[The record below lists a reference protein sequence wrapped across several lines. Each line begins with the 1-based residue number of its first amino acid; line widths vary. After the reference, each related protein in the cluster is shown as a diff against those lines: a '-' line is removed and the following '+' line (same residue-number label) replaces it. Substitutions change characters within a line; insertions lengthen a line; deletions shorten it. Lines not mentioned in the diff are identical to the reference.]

1 MNNSQQRGTTG
12 RSQVRRAE
20 LIAIGRK
27 LFADTSYDALSM
39 DDIAKHAGVAKGL
52 IYYYFKSKRGYYLA
66 IVEDSVAELVAR
78 AAGESE
84 LPNAQRVRSTIDG
97 YLYYAEHHQAA
108 YRTIV
113 TGGVGSDSEVLAIR
127 DAVREELMATIAE
140 GAYGRREIPPIARL
154 ALVGWLAGV
163 EGSTLDW
170 IGPGE
175 APARVPAQGSAQG
188 CEEIAGEACDE
199 TLGEASVETPGRT
212 SGQTPGETSGQ
223 TPECVPGQAP
233 EHTPEHALAQA
244 REGRGSGAPGHPGH
258 PDRAEFGAL
267 LVRTLRATLTVIEEF
282 APECPAPPVPEEDL
296 APVTG
301 SP

>member
-1 MNNSQQRGTTG
+1 M
-12 RSQVRRAE
+12 
-20 LIAIGRK
+20 
-27 LFADTSYDALSM
+27 FADTSYDALSM

-78 AAGESE
+78 AAGQSE
-84 LPNAQRVRSTIDG
+84 LPNAQRVRTTIDG

-127 DAVREELMATIAE
+127 DAVREELIATIAE

-170 IGPGE
+170 IGPAK
-175 APARVPAQGSAQG
+175 APAQVGAQVGAQVPTQASARDHARACGEPAAESLAQPSAETSAQPFT
-188 CEEIAGEACDE
+188 E
-199 TLGEASVETPGRT
+199 TSVETSAHP
-212 SGQTPGETSGQ
+212 SGETLSQLPVG
-223 TPECVPGQAP
+223 TLDHGVP
-233 EHTPEHALAQA
+233 QA
-244 REGRGSGAPGHPGH
+244 REGRGPGAPGDPGH

-296 APVTG
+296 PPVTG

>member
-84 LPNAQRVRSTIDG
+84 QPNAQRVRTTIDG
-97 YLYYAEHHQAA
+97 YLHYAEHHQAA

-127 DAVREELMATIAE
+127 DAVREELIATIAE

-170 IGPGE
+170 IGPAD
-175 APARVPAQGSAQG
+175 APAPAAVDA
-188 CEEIAGEACDE
+188 EAGAA
-199 TLGEASVETPGRT
+199 G
-212 SGQTPGETSGQ
+212 
-223 TPECVPGQAP
+223 
-233 EHTPEHALAQA
+233 H
-244 REGRGSGAPGHPGH
+244 PGHPGRPDH

-282 APECPAPPVPEEDL
+282 VPECPAPPVPEEDL
-296 APVTG
+296 VPVTG

>member
-39 DDIAKHAGVAKGL
+39 DDIAKHAGIAKGL

-66 IVEDSVAELVAR
+66 IVEDSMAELVAR

-84 LPNAQRVRSTIDG
+84 LPTAQRVRTTIDG

-127 DAVREELMATIAE
+127 DAVREELVATIAE

-154 ALVGWLAGV
+154 ALIGWLSGV

-170 IGPGE
+170 I
-175 APARVPAQGSAQG
+175 APARSA
-188 CEEIAGEACDE
+188 AGGDP
-199 TLGEASVETPGRT
+199 GDPGR
-212 SGQTPGETSGQ
+212 
-223 TPECVPGQAP
+223 
-233 EHTPEHALAQA
+233 
-244 REGRGSGAPGHPGH
+244 PGHPG
-258 PDRAEFGAL
+258 RAEVGAL
-267 LVRTLRATLTVIEEF
+267 LVCTLRATLMVIEEF
-282 APECPAPPVPEEDL
+282 VPECPAPPAPEDDL